1 MHFPH
6 LIGELTI
13 FAGVYI
19 LLQNIEGESMVG
31 QSSEPVHILS
41 FGAGVNTVALMVMLV
56 RDGAPLDGVIFADTG
71 GETPDTYESVEVARE
86 YLSSCQIPF
95 TVVQARSRKTD
106 LYETAMRRRVIPS
119 VQWRWC
125 TRDFKVR
132 PIHRYYRD
140 LGRHVNQYIGIA
152 FDEIHRMRDSRE
164 SFVTNLYPLVDKR
177 LTRQDCIDIIA
188 DEGLPIP
195 EKSGCYYC
203 PFNSTERWRS
213 ILEHHPDLFDKAIE
227 LEENSK
233 HFPRQRL
240 TDQVFRERDQVT
252 LREYR
257 SRLELRTDSEQIP
270 EGMEC
275 GGECMT

>member
-1 MHFPH
+1 MVEQH
-6 LIGELTI
+6 GEP
-13 FAGVYI
+13 AH
-19 LLQNIEGESMVG
+19 M
-31 QSSEPVHILS
+31 LS

-71 GETPDTYESVEVARE
+71 GETPDTYESVEVAQE
-86 YLSSCQIPF
+86 YLSSHRIPF
-95 TVVQARSRKTD
+95 TVVKARSRNTD
-106 LYETAMRRRVIPS
+106 LYGTAMRRRVIPS

-125 TRDFKVR
+125 TRDFKVN
-132 PIHRYYRD
+132 PIHRYYKG

-152 FDEIHRMRDSRE
+152 FDEVHRMRDSRE
-164 SFVTNLYPLVDKR
+164 TFVTNLYPLVDHR
-177 LTRQDCIDIIA
+177 LTRQDCIDIINGA
-188 DEGLPIP
+188 GLPVP
-195 EKSGCYYC
+195 EKSGCYFC

-213 ILEHHPDLFDKAIE
+213 MLRHHPDLFERAIA

-257 SRLELRTDSEQIP
+257 HRLELGIAIEQIP